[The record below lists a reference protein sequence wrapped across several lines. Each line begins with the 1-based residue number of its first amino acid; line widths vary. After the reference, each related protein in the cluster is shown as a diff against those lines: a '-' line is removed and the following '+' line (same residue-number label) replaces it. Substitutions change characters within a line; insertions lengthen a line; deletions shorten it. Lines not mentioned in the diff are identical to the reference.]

1 MIYTRISFQGYMTYE
16 DISGPVAYKDISGPV
31 TIENVIF

>member
-1 MIYTRISFQGYMTYE
+1 MIYIYLFRDMTYE

-31 TIENVIF
+31 TIEKVIF

>member
-1 MIYTRISFQGYMTYE
+1 MIYVRISFQGYMTYE
-16 DISGPVAYKDISGPV
+16 DISSPVAFPDISGPV